1 MSVNLVPKDTHCTY
15 SLLTPPPAPL
25 VRIRRNVL
33 NDMAN
38 LVDLAKGE
46 VGWFCTVIDHGI
58 KDGRPVFELD
68 GVYLFEQK
76 VHGATTEIS
85 AESISKISYSMLEE
99 DNWDADKRVNR
110 MYCWGHSHVE
120 METHPSSQDDKQMDT
135 FGENNDVFI
144 RLIANKKGDVR
155 IDVYFYKQGIALL
168 ECPWDIVEVENR
180 NDFWK
185 TQMDSMVSQIVLTP
199 KKGTKTE
206 FGNFLKGR
214 KKTQIKKPQKRG
226 KFQSR
231 GRMLKN
237 LEGIGGF
244 FDEEVTVNPSITSEL
259 QTLINSNDQSALTDP
274 MTTTF
279 ALIVNPDTDKNI
291 ISEALT
297 YNQNDWVRHFSALG
311 YSATDSKEY
320 AQNIIETLRASDLI
334 D

>member
-199 KKGTKTE
+199 KKGTK
-206 FGNFLKGR
+206 GKSNFLPLLDGPEGGKEYNNEEFIDSIEDEDPGKDITYFTLIAQDDSDGSEDPVDLTLNTITCPDIPEQIAAACLTYTATDWR
-214 KKTQIKKPQKRG
+214 RHFVILGYTQDDARECATELIKKMQD
-226 KFQSR
+226 
-231 GRMLKN
+231 MN
-237 LEGIGGF
+237 
-244 FDEEVTVNPSITSEL
+244 IT
-259 QTLINSNDQSALTDP
+259 
-274 MTTTF
+274 
-279 ALIVNPDTDKNI
+279 
-291 ISEALT
+291 
-297 YNQNDWVRHFSALG
+297 
-311 YSATDSKEY
+311 
-320 AQNIIETLRASDLI
+320 
-334 D
+334 